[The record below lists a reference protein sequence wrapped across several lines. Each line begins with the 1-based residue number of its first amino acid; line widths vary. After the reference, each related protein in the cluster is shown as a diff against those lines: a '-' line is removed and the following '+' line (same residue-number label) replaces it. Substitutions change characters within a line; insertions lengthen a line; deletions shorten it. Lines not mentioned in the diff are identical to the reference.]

1 MQSMQRKFKCLS
13 KLTSNLTSEVTSLG
27 GQFKCLTFPCCPKG
41 EKNNTQTKGCRLFE
55 LETPHF
61 MLLSSQGVR
70 KIRPLYR
77 KSVYFRRE
85 FSKNNLFHIWKHN
98 HYHKFK
104 LQNVYVSQTMYV
116 LNWHLKPKEKCIFW
130 NKKKPFAS
138 AKVKKTLF
146 RFYLQQCYTNDLK
159 TFVPYAWP

>member
-1 MQSMQRKFKCLS
+1 MSDISLLS
-13 KLTSNLTSEVTSLG
+13 KRG
-27 GQFKCLTFPCCPKG
+27 
-41 EKNNTQTKGCRLFE
+41 KNNTQTKGCRLFE

-61 MLLSSQGVR
+61 MLFSSQGVR

-116 LNWHLKPKEKCIFW
+116 LNWHLKPKENYILW
-130 NKKKPFAS
+130 KKTFNFAS
-138 AKVKKTLF
+138 AKVKKCLDFICSSVTQMTSKHLF
-146 RFYLQQCYTNDLK
+146 HMLDPKSSFSSNNRF
-159 TFVPYAWP
+159 TFSNLLLPPLHYH